1 MKKKVLSKLRTL
13 NTNNMRDLVL
23 ALNPRMYFTRVAV
36 YQGNSTLF
44 LKKINHHDLETEMY
58 PSFEDQV
65 DFRTSVILKE
75 LKENDVEVKNIKVII
90 GRGGLLK
97 PVESG
102 VYRVNSKMIKD
113 LSSSEFGDDVVNL
126 GGLLANGI
134 AKAIDGAHAYI
145 ADPVVVDEL
154 QDIARFTGRPEF
166 KRRSIFHALNQKI
179 SARKY
184 AKIKYSEYEKM
195 NLIVVH
201 LGGGISI
208 GAHKK
213 GRVIDTNQAYDG
225 DGPFSPIRSGSLPM
239 GDVIRMCYS
248 GKFTMDEMLKKQT
261 GDGGLY
267 SYFKTHSAFDV
278 CQLRD
283 AGDEKAA
290 EVLSAMAYQ
299 VSKYI
304 SSLYVCFDGEKLD
317 GIIITGGLAK
327 DDTFVSEIRNRVEI
341 IAPVYIMPGAEVL
354 GALSYYGQMILRGE
368 TDIKDYD

>member
-1 MKKKVLSKLRTL
+1 MYH
-13 NTNNMRDLVL
+13 MRDLVL

-44 LKKINHHDLETEMY
+44 LKKINHHDLEKETY
-58 PSFEDQV
+58 PSFENQV
-65 DFRTSVILKE
+65 DFRTSVILDE
-75 LKENDVEVKNIKVII
+75 LKENDIEIKNIKVVI
-90 GRGGLLK
+90 GRGGLIK

-102 VYRVNSKMIKD
+102 VYRVNPKMIKD
-113 LSSSEFGDDVVNL
+113 LSSAEFGDDVVNL

-134 AKAIDGAHAYI
+134 AKAIDGAHAFI

-166 KRRSIFHALNQKI
+166 KRRSIFHALNHKI

-213 GRVIDTNQAYDG
+213 GRVIDANQAYDG

-267 SYFKTHSAFDV
+267 SYFNTHSAFDV

-304 SSLYVCFDGEKLD
+304 SSLYVCFDGEKID
-317 GIIITGGLAK
+317 GIVITGGLAK
-327 DDTFVSEIRNRVEI
+327 DDAFVREIRNRVEI
-341 IAPVYIMPGAEVL
+341 IAPVYVMPGAEVL

-368 TDIKDYD
+368 TEIKDYD

>member
-1 MKKKVLSKLRTL
+1 
-13 NTNNMRDLVL
+13 MRDLVL

-44 LKKINHHDLETEMY
+44 LKKINHHELEEGHY
-58 PSFEDQV
+58 KPFNEQV
-65 DFRTSVILKE
+65 DYRTSVILKE
-75 LKENDVEVKNIKVII
+75 LEENDIEIKHIKVVI
-90 GRGGLLK
+90 GRGGLIK

-102 VYRVNSKMIKD
+102 VYRVNKEMVKD
-113 LSSSEFGDDVVNL
+113 LRSEEYGEDVVNL
-126 GGLLANGI
+126 GGLLAEGI
-134 AKAIDGAHAYI
+134 AKAIEGAQAYI

-154 QDIARFTGRPEF
+154 QDVARFTGRPEF

-184 AKIKYSEYEKM
+184 AKIKYSEYEHM
-195 NLIVVH
+195 NLIVTH

-213 GRVIDTNQAYDG
+213 GRVIDTNQAYNG

-239 GDVIRMCYS
+239 GDVIKLCYS
-248 GKFTMDEMLKKQT
+248 GKYTQEEMLKRQS

-278 CQLRD
+278 CQMRD
-283 AGDEKAA
+283 AGDKNAS

-304 SSLYVCFDGEKLD
+304 SSLYVCFDGETVD
-317 GIIITGGLAK
+317 GIVITGGLAK
-327 DDTFVSEIRNRVEI
+327 DDKFVREIRNRVEV
-341 IAPVYIMPGAEVL
+341 IAPVYVIPGAEVL
-354 GALSYYGQMILRGE
+354 GALSYYGLMILRGE
-368 TDIKDYD
+368 TEIKNY

>member
-283 AGDEKAA
+283 AGDEKAT

-341 IAPVYIMPGAEVL
+341 IAPVYVMPGAEVL

>member
-1 MKKKVLSKLRTL
+1 
-13 NTNNMRDLVL
+13 MRDLVL

-44 LKKINHHDLETEMY
+44 VKKINHHDLKEDVY
-58 PSFEDQV
+58 PSFNDQA
-65 DFRTSVILKE
+65 DYRISVILKE
-75 LKENDVEVKNIKVII
+75 LEENDIEIKHIKVVI
-90 GRGGLLK
+90 GRGGLIK

-102 VYRVNSKMIKD
+102 VYRVNEAMIKD
-113 LSSSEFGDDVVNL
+113 LRSADFGEDVVNL

-134 AKAIDGAHAYI
+134 ANAIEGSEAYI

-154 QDIARFTGRPEF
+154 QDIARFTGNPAL
-166 KRRSIFHALNQKI
+166 KRRSIFHALNHKI

-184 AKIKYSEYEKM
+184 AKIKYSEYENM
-195 NLIVVH
+195 NLIVAH

-213 GRVIDTNQAYDG
+213 GRVIDANQAYDG
-225 DGPFSPIRSGSLPM
+225 DGPFAPIRSGSLPM

-248 GKFTMDEMLKKQT
+248 GKYSKDEMLKIQT
-261 GDGGLY
+261 GEGGLY

-278 CQLRD
+278 CQMRD
-283 AGDEKAA
+283 AGDEKAE

-299 VSKYI
+299 ISKYI
-304 SSLYVCFDGEKLD
+304 SSLYVCFDGETVD
-317 GIIITGGLAK
+317 GIVITGGLAK
-327 DDTFVSEIRNRVEI
+327 DDKIVREIRNRVEV
-341 IAPVYIMPGAEVL
+341 IAPVYVIPGAEVL

-368 TDIKDYD
+368 TEVKTYQ

>member
-1 MKKKVLSKLRTL
+1 
-13 NTNNMRDLVL
+13 MRDLVL

-44 LKKINHHDLETEMY
+44 LKKINHHELEGDHYKPFNE
-58 PSFEDQV
+58 QV
-65 DFRTSVILKE
+65 DYRTSVILKE
-75 LKENDVEVKNIKVII
+75 LEENDIEIKHIKVVI
-90 GRGGLLK
+90 GRGGLIK

-102 VYRVNSKMIKD
+102 VYRVNEEMVKD
-113 LSSSEFGDDVVNL
+113 LRSDEYGEDVVNL

-134 AKAIDGAHAYI
+134 VKAIEGAQAYI

-184 AKIKYSEYEKM
+184 AKIKYAEYEDM
-195 NLIVVH
+195 NLIVAH

-213 GRVIDTNQAYDG
+213 GRVIDTNQAYNG

-239 GDVIRMCYS
+239 GDVIKLCYS
-248 GKFTMDEMLKKQT
+248 GKYTQEEMLKRQS

-267 SYFKTHSAFDV
+267 SYFNTHSAFDV
-278 CQLRD
+278 CQMRD
-283 AGDEKAA
+283 SGDEKAK

-299 VSKYI
+299 VSKFI
-304 SSLYVCFDGEKLD
+304 SSLYVCFDGEALD
-317 GIIITGGLAK
+317 GIVITGGLAK
-327 DDTFVSEIRNRVEI
+327 DDKFVREIRNRVEV
-341 IAPVYIMPGAEVL
+341 IAPVYVIPGAEVL

-368 TDIKDYD
+368 TEVKDY